1 MPAGRRRTPRDER
14 RRRLGQNFLRPDAAD
29 RLVGEADVRAEELV
43 VEPGAGVGA
52 LTMAMAR
59 RGADVFAVELDA
71 HWSEQLEERA
81 NALSVG
87 RVRVVRG
94 DFLSVRLPSQPYR
107 VLGCPPFAQTTALL
121 RHLLDDPSPHLHRVD
136 LVIQW
141 EVASK
146 RACSP
151 PKTLLSTRWA
161 PWWDFRLG
169 LKVPA
174 SQFRPVPRVDAGLL
188 TVMRRDPPLLPMAM
202 AGPYADFVQSHWPFG
217 ATTGR

>member
-1 MPAGRRRTPRDER
+1 MPAGRRTPRDER

-29 RLVGEADVRAEELV
+29 RLVGEADVRPEELV

-59 RGADVFAVELDA
+59 RGADVLAVELDD

-81 NALSVG
+81 RVLTVG
-87 RVRVVRG
+87 RIRVVRG

-121 RHLLDDPSPHLHRVD
+121 RRLLDDPSPHLQRVD

-141 EVASK
+141 EVPGSAP
-146 RACSP
+146 ALP
-151 PKTLLSTRWA
+151 PRHCCQRGGHRGGTSGLARGFRRRSSALRRQYAPDLKAPVTRT
-161 PWWDFRLG
+161 DLG
-169 LKVPA
+169 
-174 SQFRPVPRVDAGLL
+174 
-188 TVMRRDPPLLPMAM
+188 
-202 AGPYADFVQSHWPFG
+202 VQ
-217 ATTGR
+217 